1 MGVLARLTARRRA
14 RRATARTADRLYAA
28 AVAQARAPG
37 FYAAGIPDTFD
48 GRFDLLV
55 LHVFL
60 LVRRLR
66 RDGRAGETLAQ
77 ALFDATFDDMD
88 RTLREMG
95 VGDLGVPK
103 RVKAMA
109 RAFYGRAAAY
119 DAALDAPDDTRLAA
133 ALGRN
138 LLGDER
144 APAALCAYVRRADA
158 ELAAVSPAA
167 GETAFPPPP

>member
-1 MGVLARLTARRRA
+1 MFSRLIVRRRA
-14 RRATARTADRLYAA
+14 RRRAAATASRLYAA

-37 FYAAGIPDTFD
+37 FYLAGVPDTLD
-48 GRFDLLV
+48 GRFDLLM

-66 RDGRAGETLAQ
+66 RDGADGAAAAQ
-77 ALFDATFDDMD
+77 ALFDAAFDDMD

-95 VGDLGVPK
+95 VGDLGVPR

-119 DAALDAPDDTRLAA
+119 DAALDARGDAGLRA

-138 LLGDER
+138 LLGR
-144 APAALCAYVRRADA
+144 APAPAAFAAYVRDA
-158 ELAAVSPAA
+158 EAALAAVSPLA
-167 GETAFPPPP
+167 GETAFPAPP

>member
-1 MGVLARLTARRRA
+1 MLARLLAWRRA
-14 RRATARTADRLYAA
+14 RRGRAVAA
-28 AVAQARAPG
+28 ARLHAAAAAQARARQ
-37 FYAAGIPDTFD
+37 FYLAGVPDTFD
-48 GRFDLLV
+48 GRFDLLM

-66 RDGRAGETLAQ
+66 RDGVDGARLAQ
-77 ALFDATFDDMD
+77 ALFERTFDDMD

-95 VGDLGVPK
+95 VGDLGVPR

-109 RAFYGRAAAY
+109 KAFYGRAAAY
-119 DAALDAPDDTRLAA
+119 DAALDAADDSGLRT

-138 LLGDER
+138 LFGGGP
-144 APAALCAYVRRADA
+144 APESLCRYVRRAEA
-158 ELAAVSPAA
+158 GLAATSPLT